1 MEGDILAQPQQ
12 QPTATAAAAAEAV
25 AAMLKE
31 NKEYHS
37 QSKADTITVLFPS
50 LVTPCVRIET

>member
-12 QPTATAAAAAEAV
+12 QPTATAAAAAEAA

-31 NKEYHS
+31 NKEPHS
-37 QSKADTITVLFPS
+37 QSKADTITVLSPS
-50 LVTPCVRIET
+50 LVTPCV